1 MLANRSAQHDLRS
14 SFPRDPL
21 TASTHPGR
29 RGGMMISSTLSPAH
43 GSDLNPCREIVTVRI
58 CAGRGRAH
66 RHLIR
71 FSRTNAHNPV
81 RNQSAAVFPT
91 SGGVIA
97 AFLPRLRRLAAR
109 TLERFVPLVCARA
122 LAAIFSRIRRDIRP
136 GLLNFCRPLVAAGK
150 PSFFCSLL
158 KHRQEPRSG
167 IFNAFT
173 LAPVLSPVPVLH
185 ASNRHQKDTRDH
197 GKSYAQHG

>member
-1 MLANRSAQHDLRS
+1 
-14 SFPRDPL
+14 
-21 TASTHPGR
+21 
-29 RGGMMISSTLSPAH
+29 MISSTLSPAH

-122 LAAIFSRIRRDIRP
+122 LAAIFSRIRRDTRP
-136 GLLNFCRPLVAAGK
+136 GLLNFCRAFKAAGK
-150 PSFFCSLL
+150 PSLL
-158 KHRQEPRSG
+158 RALVQHPQKSGRSVFHRFQFS
-167 IFNAFT
+167 
-173 LAPVLSPVPVLH
+173 PVLC
-185 ASNRHQKDTRDH
+185 ASVAHDK
-197 GKSYAQHG
+197 QHRRRNVGNGQTCIGEFRNVVR